1 MNKGGSLVPRLP
13 GEDLGNE
20 AIKMAGEIVNLRVQ
34 GKGKGYLKAP
44 KQQHSLNIHF
54 IKDGNQAQKKV
65 GHPIRFGSGMSSKFL
80 LVKNVWTQSA
90 SSKYKVFMR
99 RKGGRGDEGR
109 KGRRGKEKGGE
120 GSCHKPPT

>member
-1 MNKGGSLVPRLP
+1 MRCRISSSDKSVRYDTEYDTLLESFKYSYSFLVMNKGGSLIPRLP

-54 IKDGNQAQKKV
+54 IKDGNQAPK
-65 GHPIRFGSGMSSKFL
+65 
-80 LVKNVWTQSA
+80 
-90 SSKYKVFMR
+90 
-99 RKGGRGDEGR
+99 KGGPSLSIWEWHVIKIFASQKSLDSE
-109 KGRRGKEKGGE
+109 
-120 GSCHKPPT
+120 CIQ